1 MKSIKD
7 PILTTRPWLGVALLA
22 LLSVKSLK
30 ETSAV
35 SIGRLLLHKCSL
47 HKKASPSPQSCTI
60 SNGSDVTNSRSE
72 FLTELDFEDDDDEYD
87 DEYEDDFGDESIRWL
102 ISSSRGGAAAVANR
116 RHQLLPGLHS
126 GWRRKKKQGNNKS
139 SRRNS
144 NNKRNVKS
152 SLQRKQQEQL
162 DQLQSIKNQKLR
174 QFRKVFRSKQR
185 AFQNALY
192 NLNSKYNPYFP
203 HPPYNLWQMSNYEDT
218 QIIGKTTLT
227 GRIFMLNIL
236 IFGLQCFNPRVTS
249 LGTKRSDLLLEGRQL
264 HRLVTPIF
272 LHGGVGHLLANS
284 YSLKSMGLNVER
296 TFGGSR
302 FIATYLVSG
311 IIGNV
316 VSAIQSPNPAVGASG
331 AIFGLVGAYYTFLSR
346 NQELF
351 GYSGQMQKSQI
362 LETIGMN
369 LLLGM
374 TNPMIDNWGH
384 IGGFIG
390 GVGMAYLIGP
400 RLYVARIPTGMDSLD
415 SGGFGV
421 GKVIID
427 RPTLMLRT
435 PDIMDEGMIWMN
447 DNMKQMGRKIGTS
460 VRSLFN
466 GNGEE
471 LYLLDKVVNYS
482 TLGDV
487 NSGSGDGTIYRTLK
501 DDNIKLEGSNV
512 NVSPT
517 DGFRQDVT
525 ELDPV
530 AAEQREREYEQQRRR
545 QQQQRLRQ
553 QRRSAPRAGRSIR
566 PQYGHLYR

>member
-1 MKSIKD
+1 
-7 PILTTRPWLGVALLA
+7 LGA
-22 LLSVKSLK
+22 
-30 ETSAV
+30 
-35 SIGRLLLHKCSL
+35 
-47 HKKASPSPQSCTI
+47 
-60 SNGSDVTNSRSE
+60 
-72 FLTELDFEDDDDEYD
+72 
-87 DEYEDDFGDESIRWL
+87 
-102 ISSSRGGAAAVANR
+102 
-116 RHQLLPGLHS
+116 
-126 GWRRKKKQGNNKS
+126 
-139 SRRNS
+139 
-144 NNKRNVKS
+144 
-152 SLQRKQQEQL
+152 
-162 DQLQSIKNQKLR
+162 
-174 QFRKVFRSKQR
+174 
-185 AFQNALY
+185 
-192 NLNSKYNPYFP
+192 
-203 HPPYNLWQMSNYEDT
+203 
-218 QIIGKTTLT
+218 
-227 GRIFMLNIL
+227 
-236 IFGLQCFNPRVTS
+236 
-249 LGTKRSDLLLEGRQL
+249 KRSDLLLEGRQL

-415 SGGFGV
+415 AGGFGV

-435 PDIMDEGMIWMN
+435 PDIVDEGMIWMN
-447 DNMKQMGRKIGTS
+447 DNMKQMGRKIGNS

-471 LYLLDKVVNYS
+471 VYLLDKIVNYS
-482 TLGDV
+482 TSGDV
-487 NSGSGDGTIYRTLK
+487 NSGSSDGTIYRTIK
-501 DDNIKLEGSNV
+501 DDNIKLEVSNV

-530 AAEQREREYEQQRRR
+530 AAEQRQREYEQQRKRQ